1 MKKVNK
7 LRNIDADIKPEKY
20 SVDYDNFD
28 LRNFQ
33 EILEDTPKIRETYEE
48 GIEKYPQFKE
58 LHQDVFDSLYKY
70 APEKTEDSKLDYNYL
85 LNSKVM
91 DAVMDS
97 PKYKEMRLLTRLD
110 LINSTIG
117 TQVIGDQVKDLVNDL
132 QDQFNEIKSKMQE
145 AQAALDSGEEDEDE
159 AEKLEEP
166 NQLTKDEAKKLLEDS
181 MNELDNLIQEKEEY
195 QIQNIL
201 QKAIVEAKETSD
213 LIRNWGLDQDKKFS
227 RTGHQEK
234 FNILEQIRDSEKLK
248 ALSEIV
254 GRYKQWALSSQK
266 SKTRRG
272 IQELRGI
279 TVGNDIGK
287 LLPSESMKLKHP
299 TLKKLFKKNLLE
311 GQLDQYEYY
320 PMSKDSKGPI
330 VCCLDSSG
338 SMYGPKEI
346 WAKAV
351 ALGLLEIAR
360 YQKRS
365 FFVVHF
371 SSNWNEE
378 VLHVNNF
385 SKKNPYSILEVLDLA
400 EYFEGGGTNFE
411 TPLTAA
417 RTKIT
422 QSSDFK
428 KADIVFITDGE
439 SVVRDEWL
447 KDFLSWKKSS
457 EAKIYS
463 VLVDLGYNYRS
474 TLEEFSDD
482 IQLISKLTKK
492 SLDKTASV
500 LFKSI

>member
-7 LRNIDADIKPEKY
+7 LQNIDADIKPEKY

-28 LRNFQ
+28 LRNFK
-33 EILEDTPKIRETYEE
+33 EILEETPKIKETYEE
-48 GIEKYPQFKE
+48 GIETYPQFKE

-70 APEKTEDSKLDYNYL
+70 APEKIEESKLDYNYL

-91 DAVMDS
+91 DAVMAS

-132 QDQFNEIKSKMQE
+132 QDKFNEIKSKMQKATSSLE
-145 AQAALDSGEEDEDE
+145 SGEGDDD

-166 NQLTKDEAKKLLEDS
+166 NQLTKEEAKKLLEES
-181 MNELDNLIQEKEEY
+181 MKEMDDIIQEKEEY
-195 QIQNIL
+195 QVQSIL
-201 QKAIVEAKETSD
+201 QNAIVEAKETSEV
-213 LIRNWGLDQDKKFS
+213 IRNWGLDQDTQFT

-234 FNILEQIRDSEKLK
+234 FNILDQIRNSEKLK
-248 ALSEIV
+248 ALSEVV

-266 SKTRRG
+266 SKTRKG
-272 IQELRGI
+272 VQELRGI
-279 TVGNDIGK
+279 TIGNDIGK

-311 GQLDQYEYY
+311 GRLDQYEYY

-346 WAKAV
+346 WGKAV

-371 SSNWNEE
+371 SSSWREE
-378 VLHVNNF
+378 VLHINNF
-385 SKKNPYSILEVLDLA
+385 SKRNPYSILEVIDLA

-411 TPLTAA
+411 TPLNAA
-417 RTKIT
+417 RDKI
-422 QSSDFK
+422 SKSPDFK

-439 SVVRDEWL
+439 SVVRDDWL
-447 KDFLSWKKSS
+447 KDFLIWKKSS
-457 EAKIYS
+457 EAKVYS
-463 VLVDLGYNYRS
+463 VLVDLGHNYRS

-482 IQLISKLTKK
+482 IQLVSKITKK

-500 LFKSI
+500 LFKAI